1 MVRLVCTSPTL
12 MGVVGLERRAAAA
25 AADDSEVF
33 ELRRPNTAAA
43 AVAAL
48 GSAVAEV
55 KGCAGWRRFLRMLP
69 NMTVTSWSYCSEL
82 SSMLRRWCRFCEPQ
96 LVDIV

>member
-55 KGCAGWRRFLRMLP
+55 KGYGRV
-69 NMTVTSWSYCSEL
+69 TV
-82 SSMLRRWCRFCEPQ
+82 SMVSQGAYRGE
-96 LVDIV
+96 